1 LTITAQANPIY
12 GKIARFAF
20 FLYLFFIFFGTALPF
35 RPPVETIDE
44 KGTSNVV
51 NQIVFTSLFLL
62 GAASLWA
69 RREDAAALLKK
80 EKWLTIFLFWC
91 FLSLFWSDYPFVSFK
106 RLFQI
111 YTTVIVILAALIWKG
126 SSRELI
132 DTFRVVVY
140 LYIVASIASVL
151 FVPGAMEPKMPA
163 WRAFAPSKNHLG
175 QATLIC
181 TFLCCI
187 SLSAGGELKRKLT
200 DIVMLGL
207 SLILLFGAKSVTSTI
222 TLFLIFLLWGVL
234 ALNKRFQ
241 TLGVG
246 NFFLFFAGVAG
257 VVFAVMMSRFPDEI
271 QAFFQFFERD
281 MTFTGRTSLWLAVF
295 EYTKEHLF
303 LGAGIG
309 GFWVVENPAVLKIY
323 QEYVWLPNQAHSGY
337 VDILNETGLVG
348 FMVFGAMVGS
358 FFIRY
363 FRSSLHHPWIWFF
376 LVALITNF
384 QESTIFRLNILTGVL
399 FLFSYLA
406 LHYDLLRHESEPK
419 ALSSEMEYQSA
430 LDDKQFRYRKN
441 IGQSANFAARGE
453 APVSDINRLIS
464 EAPGKS
470 GKGLARHLRPAGK
483 RSSPLPKRSSS
494 HI

>member
-1 LTITAQANPIY
+1 MTVSAQANPIY
-12 GKIARFAF
+12 GKIAGFAF
-20 FLYLFFIFFGTALPF
+20 FLYLFFVFFGTSLPF
-35 RPPVETIDE
+35 RPPVETIGE
-44 KGTSNVV
+44 KGTTNAF
-51 NQIVFTSLFLL
+51 NQIVFTFLFLL
-62 GAASLWA
+62 GTASLWA

-80 EKWLTIFLFWC
+80 EKWLAIFLFWC
-91 FLSLFWSDYPFVSFK
+91 FLSLFWSDYPFISFK

-111 YTTVIVILAALIWKG
+111 YTTVVVILAALIWKG

-140 LYIVASIASVL
+140 LYIVLSIVSVL
-151 FVPGAMEPKMPA
+151 FVSGAMDPKSPA
-163 WRAFAPSKNHLG
+163 WRALAPSKNHLG
-175 QATLIC
+175 QAALIC

-187 SLSAGGELKRKLT
+187 SLSAGGELKRKMT
-200 DIVMLGL
+200 DIVMLSL

-222 TLFLIFLLWGVL
+222 TLFLLFLLWGVL

-246 NFFLFFAGVAG
+246 HFFLFFACVAG
-257 VVFAVMMSRFPDEI
+257 VVFAGMMSRFPDEI
-271 QAFFQFFERD
+271 QAFFLFFGRD

-295 EYTKEHLF
+295 QYTKEHLF

-323 QEYVWLPNQAHSGY
+323 REFVWLPNQAHSGY

-358 FFIRY
+358 YFIRY

-376 LVALITNF
+376 LAALITNF
-384 QESTIFRLNILTGVL
+384 QESTLFRQNVLTGVL

-406 LHYDLLRHESEPK
+406 LHYDSLRQESETK
-419 ALSSEMEYQSA
+419 VLSPETAYPSA
-430 LDDKQFRYRKN
+430 PDDKQFRLKN
-441 IGQSANFAARGE
+441 ITGQSANSAAE
-453 APVSDINRLIS
+453 AAVN
-464 EAPGKS
+464 E
-470 GKGLARHLRPAGK
+470 
-483 RSSPLPKRSSS
+483 
-494 HI
+494 